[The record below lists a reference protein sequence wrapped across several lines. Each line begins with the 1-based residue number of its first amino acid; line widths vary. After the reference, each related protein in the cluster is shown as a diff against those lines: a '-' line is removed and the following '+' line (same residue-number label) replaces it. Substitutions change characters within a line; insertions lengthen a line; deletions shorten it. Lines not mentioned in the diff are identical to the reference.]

1 MEWFDVFSLVLNV
14 VLGGGLLVTA
24 VTLRSTKK
32 MADEQAKGAEIDND
46 TKAAQTLVDYVVKPL
61 RDEMKNLR
69 RELTRFRKAVEKIP
83 TCHYAD
89 DCPVD
94 KELHRDDN
102 DDECEGG
109 NEL

>member
-83 TCHYAD
+83 SCRYAD
-89 DCPVD
+89 ECPVD
-94 KELHRDDN
+94 RELHRDED
-102 DDECEGG
+102 DDESEGG
-109 NEL
+109 IEQ